1 MTSRPVSVC
10 SAFIV
15 LLAWVSGTAIGQHS
29 GPADDHVDS
38 SEIATAAQ
46 APQVEAAI
54 PPVVTLPAGAAIPL
68 RFLSTVSSGTHARGQ
83 QFDLEVT
90 DNINV
95 GDTVVI
101 PAGSIAT
108 GEVIHVDRARGL
120 GKAGE
125 LIVAARHVSV
135 GERSIKLRSR
145 LSMTGQD
152 KSMQALWLV
161 PWIRGKD
168 LEVPLDTEVIAR
180 TVSDEKFDVP
190 LAQSESQTP

>member
-1 MTSRPVSVC
+1 MTSWRVPVC
-10 SAFIV
+10 GTLV
-15 LLAWVSGTAIGQHS
+15 LLAAAASVNAQDATPPATNSDSTAIAVAPEAQ
-29 GPADDHVDS
+29 PA
-38 SEIATAAQ
+38 EPTTPTA
-46 APQVEAAI
+46 
-54 PPVVTLPAGAAIPL
+54 VTLPAGAAIPL

-95 GDTVVI
+95 GNAVVI
-101 PAGSIAT
+101 PAGSTAT

-125 LIVAARHVSV
+125 LIVSARHVVV
-135 GERSIKLRSR
+135 GERVIKLRSR

-168 LEVPLDTEVIAR
+168 LEVPIDTEVIAR
-180 TVSDEKFDVP
+180 TVTDEKFDVP
-190 LAQSESQTP
+190 LAHSESQSP